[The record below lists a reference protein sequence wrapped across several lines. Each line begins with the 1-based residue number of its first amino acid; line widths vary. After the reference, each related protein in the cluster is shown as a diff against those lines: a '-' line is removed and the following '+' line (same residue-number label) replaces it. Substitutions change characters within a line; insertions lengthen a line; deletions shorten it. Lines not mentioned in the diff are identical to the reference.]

1 LCAIAAIDSST
12 RSGFL
17 TFVAFLMLAKGVPE
31 GWALQAIPALLIGG
45 MAGKLACGYLAERI
59 GVIRTVIITE
69 VATAVGIIL
78 VVMLPNI
85 AAFALLPLL
94 GIALNGTS
102 SVLYGTI
109 GDLVESDRQSRAF
122 GLFYTLISVCGI
134 AAPLAYGALGEWIGI
149 ETALAVA
156 ACLALLTLPFTLMLR
171 PAVTRRTTAAT

>member
-1 LCAIAAIDSST
+1 
-12 RSGFL
+12 
-17 TFVAFLMLAKGVPE
+17 MLAKGVPE

-69 VATAVGIIL
+69 VATAVGIVL
-78 VVMLPNI
+78 VVVLPNI

-109 GDLVESDRQSRAF
+109 VDLVESDRQSRAF
-122 GLFYTLISVCGI
+122 GLFYTLVSVCGV
-134 AAPLAYGALGEWIGI
+134 AAPLAYGMLGEWIGI
-149 ETALAVA
+149 ETALASA
-156 ACLALLTLPFTLMLR
+156 GCLVLLTLPVTLALR
-171 PAVTRRTTAAT
+171 PAVAWRATTN